1 MLFWCA
7 ARHSLGLTQPPTVCA
22 MFCSVLL
29 PTSIR
34 RWPHHGRTFS
44 IYLCLLS
51 FCLTLPRGVLSTSR
65 PCVAFLAFVHL
76 ALLLALSLSPGN
88 SLVSSWCD
96 HSMLASLLWQ
106 CLTVSFYSSFV
117 KNPLICFFAVHETRR
132 IFLSPFISK
141 ASRRVSLFFL
151 SSVPLSQPCIATG
164 HTSAFT
170 GRSCAMRNE
179 YWSRDSGSSVW
190 LGKSSLVWRR
200 HWPCVTHST
209 RRP

>member
-1 MLFWCA
+1 MLFWCV

-117 KNPLICFFAVHETRR
+117 KNPLICFFLLSMKLAESFSVLSSQKRQDV
-132 IFLSPFISK
+132 FLYSFC
-141 ASRRVSLFFL
+141 RVS
-151 SSVPLSQPCIATG
+151 PLSQPYIATG

-179 YWSRDSGSSVW
+179 Y
-190 LGKSSLVWRR
+190 
-200 HWPCVTHST
+200 
-209 RRP
+209 

>member
-1 MLFWCA
+1 
-7 ARHSLGLTQPPTVCA
+7 

-34 RWPHHGRTFS
+34 RWPRHRRTFS

-106 CLTVSFYSSFV
+106 CLTVFFYSSFV
-117 KNPLICFFAVHETRR
+117 KNQLICFFCCPWNSQNLSQSFHLKSVKTCFFILSVECPALTAVH
-132 IFLSPFISK
+132 
-141 ASRRVSLFFL
+141 
-151 SSVPLSQPCIATG
+151 C
-164 HTSAFT
+164 
-170 GRSCAMRNE
+170 
-179 YWSRDSGSSVW
+179 Y
-190 LGKSSLVWRR
+190 
-200 HWPCVTHST
+200 
-209 RRP
+209 RPH